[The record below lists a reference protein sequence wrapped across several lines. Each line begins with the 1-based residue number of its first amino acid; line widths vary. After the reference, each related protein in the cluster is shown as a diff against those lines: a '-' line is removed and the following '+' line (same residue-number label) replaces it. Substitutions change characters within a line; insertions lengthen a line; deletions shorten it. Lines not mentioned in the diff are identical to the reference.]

1 MHAQSYFRRIALVE
15 RVAFTGVGICR
26 MRGTLPSIIDKFDLQ
41 ISMHAQAYFRRIALA
56 ERVAFTGV
64 GICRMRGSAQLP
76 RRSVRTGTR
85 SALTDAKAVG
95 RSSATAW

>member
-1 MHAQSYFRRIALVE
+1 MANIDVPIEKGMSLSSSSASVANIDVPIETGLSYSFDLQISMHAQSYFRRIALVE
-15 RVAFTGVGICR
+15 RVAFTG
-26 MRGTLPSIIDKFDLQ
+26 
-41 ISMHAQAYFRRIALA
+41 
-56 ERVAFTGV
+56 E